1 MYCMMS
7 GNRTQGMGNKRVA
20 YAPPVKSS
28 LEVVKESELNMND
41 VLCGRGGWVN
51 SFPGNLQFR
60 EILKKNKD
68 AYNEAKKLEKMAIV
82 TNIVRAI
89 RSMVPSGRFLKED
102 KTKSGWID
110 IGDAKAV
117 KKCGQAMRQT
127 KLEEKPQQKAAIPII
142 QQNRESIL
150 NNSLV
155 DNSISSHS
163 CPEEK
168 KREEISRSQSPDN
181 ASSHGI
187 ERRRRFQN
195 LVSEPSELPPPP
207 QKEQGIIQMSYESED
222 LMKENMLL
230 PAKSNEEGDSLKDL

>member
-1 MYCMMS
+1 MS
-7 GNRTQGMGNKRVA
+7 GNKTQETGNFRVP
-20 YAPPVKSS
+20 YAPPLKPSIEIVT
-28 LEVVKESELNMND
+28 ESELNTND

-89 RSMVPSGRFLKED
+89 RGMVPSGRFLKED
-102 KTKSGWID
+102 KTKNGWID

-127 KLEEKPQQKAAIPII
+127 KLEEKSQQKAAIPIK
-142 QQNRESIL
+142 QQIKEPIV
-150 NNSLV
+150 NNLLV
-155 DNSISSHS
+155 ENSISSNS

-168 KREEISRSQSPDN
+168 KREEISRAQSPDN
-181 ASSHGI
+181 VSSHGI

-207 QKEQGIIQMSYESED
+207 QKEQGIIQMSYESD
-222 LMKENMLL
+222 ILMKENMLL
-230 PAKSNEEGDSLKDL
+230 PAKSNEECDSPQDL